1 MDKGLEITA
10 EFDICAL
17 IKKFICLE
25 KYDSGI
31 LDNLKV
37 VQCLMFKL

>member
-25 KYDSGI
+25 KYDTGQLESGS
-31 LDNLKV
+31 
-37 VQCLMFKL
+37 MFNV